1 MNRGARANLHSTTLK
16 PHMTACT
23 KSQFECSGKSCIAKT
38 MICDG
43 VKDCPNGE
51 DEASDKCPTC
61 HETGDFKC
69 ATTSRCV
76 PLSLRCNQ
84 VNDCGDGSDE
94 NAAMCAQIGINI

>member
-1 MNRGARANLHSTTLK
+1 
-16 PHMTACT
+16 MTNA
-23 KSQFECSGKSCIAKT
+23 QL
-38 MICDG
+38 CDG
-43 VKDCPNGE
+43 HANCPNGE

-61 HETGDFKC
+61 HDTGDFKC

-94 NAAMCAQIGINI
+94 NAAMCAQIVINI